1 MFLEIMGLPVHPL
14 VVHAAVVFVPL
25 LVLLAIGYGILPR
38 FRAKTG
44 WAVAILAVLAPAS
57 ALFAKLSGEE
67 LLEAL
72 IAKGYPPPIV
82 AQLTEHQEYGDLLF
96 WFSLGLGIVTGLLLY
111 VTSARASS
119 ANLPRW
125 VALVL
130 TGLVIVFGVLSAV
143 YVYLTGDS
151 GAQVVWNGVL

>member
-1 MFLEIMGLPVHPL
+1 VFLEIMGLPVHPL

-38 FRAKTG
+38 FRARIG
-44 WAVAILAVLAPAS
+44 WAVAFLAVVAPAS

-72 IAKGYPPPIV
+72 TAKGYPPPIL
-82 AQLTEHQEYGDLLF
+82 AQLAEHQEYGDLLF
-96 WFSLGLGIVTGLLLY
+96 WFVLGLGIVSGLLLY
-111 VTSARASS
+111 VTGGRG
-119 ANLPRW
+119 ANLPGW
-125 VALVL
+125 LAPVV
-130 TGLVIVFGVLSAV
+130 TGLVIVLGVLSAV

>member
-1 MFLEIMGLPVHPL
+1 MAFL
-14 VVHAAVVFVPL
+14 AVV
-25 LVLLAIGYGILPR
+25 
-38 FRAKTG
+38 
-44 WAVAILAVLAPAS
+44 APAS

-82 AQLTEHQEYGDLLF
+82 AQLTEHQGYGDLLF
-96 WFSLGLGIVTGLLLY
+96 WFALGLGIVAGLLLY
-111 VTSARASS
+111 VTSARG
-119 ANLPRW
+119 ANLPGW
-125 VALVL
+125 VTLVV
-130 TGLVIVFGVLSAV
+130 TGLVIVLGVLSAV